1 MATLAVVVSTVQL
14 RLTSPVAFGVQSS
27 HSSHDHQP
35 ALGHADRELLLVALV
50 PFVKAVNQESGSAP
64 AGPPRG
70 AAGIAR
76 EALKSFVKILQ
87 HARHEPRERAVES

>member
-1 MATLAVVVSTVQL
+1 MATLAVMVSTVQL

-50 PFVKAVNQESGSAP
+50 PFVKAVNRDQAARRPDRRAE
-64 AGPPRG
+64 PPG
-70 AAGIAR
+70 LLG
-76 EALKSFVKILQ
+76 
-87 HARHEPRERAVES
+87 RH